1 MASIREAL
9 HAAQTGD
16 MTGITIREVEIPM
29 GVRHPPSVA
38 VGPPAFGPDQG

>member
-16 MTGITIREVEIPM
+16 MTRITIREVEIPM
-29 GVRHPPSVA
+29 GVRHPPPLA
-38 VGPPAFGPDQG
+38 IGPATFGQDQG